1 MAERRQTDRPLAAVA
16 AEAGIGRRLDW
27 LLLDLEIWNG
37 VDLRDRGCGLGL
49 GGDHGVLRV
58 RVRGGL
64 LAFSRRS
71 FDCVREKE
79 GGCNN

>member
-1 MAERRQTDRPLAAVA
+1 MSGRRQTARPLAAAA
-16 AEAGIGRRLDW
+16 AEAGIGRRLDC
-27 LLLDLEIWNG
+27 LLPDLAIWSG
-37 VDLRDRGCGLGL
+37 AGLRDRDRGLEL
-49 GGDHGVLRV
+49 EGDHGVLRV